1 MHGFHIATNWKKSC
15 WNSGTLQ
22 VWPYARSLRA
32 EMLQKSLRGL
42 TPTTFWLTPE
52 ALTATLLL
60 KMKRGVLDV
69 AQLSNVFKH
78 PMLCRLNPNTKWGSK
93 PSNLRLFPIFQNIR
107 IPPKNSWFIRTP
119 FIPSISICIYNIYLC
134 ILITNHFLW
143 FQVLPEKIQI
153 KPPNRTPI
161 ILPQKVRLHR

>member
-60 KMKRGVLDV
+60 KMNRGVLDV
-69 AQLSNVFKH
+69 AQLQL
-78 PMLCRLNPNTKWGSK
+78 PLDCRLDHTCLDFKGQFNNEYSMFLIM
-93 PSNLRLFPIFQNIR
+93 NLPTRLYKIR
-107 IPPKNSWFIRTP
+107 YRMTNRKIVQLLQWQPLLHLLINL
-119 FIPSISICIYNIYLC
+119 ICKEFFDSYV
-134 ILITNHFLW
+134 W
-143 FQVLPEKIQI
+143 Q
-153 KPPNRTPI
+153 
-161 ILPQKVRLHR
+161 